1 MEIHSLIRFA
11 PMSPLRRPD
20 DARETPVSGIQD
32 TSALVRDE
40 PVEDPRAVEETSAT
54 EAERATEQE
63 DPTTAKG
70 QALTG
75 ETLSDE
81 DQRVV
86 EQLKQRDVEVR
97 AHELAHV
104 AAGGGHVTSGP
115 SYSYQ
120 TGPDGKRYA
129 IGGEVGIDTS
139 MKSGDPAGNLEKAR
153 TIIRAA
159 MAPAEPSAQ
168 DVRVAA
174 SARAMESRAQQEIRE
189 RQVKEYE
196 QVMAA
201 STTDRASASPRAMTD
216 GPSASASDSR
226 SDSVTPPSPGIS
238 GGQARLARQI
248 AALFSAPVAMGLN
261 QLA

>member
-54 EAERATEQE
+54 EAERATGED
-63 DPTTAKG
+63 DPTAAKSVN
-70 QALTG
+70 G

-81 DQRVV
+81 EQRVV

-159 MAPAEPSAQ
+159 MAPAEPSSQ

-201 STTDRASASPRAMTD
+201 STTDGASAFARSITD
-216 GPSASASDSR
+216 ESSATASDSR
-226 SDSVTPPSPGIS
+226 ADSVTPSSPEIS
-238 GGQARLARQI
+238 GGQARLAQRI
-248 AALFSAPVAMGLN
+248 AALFAAPVALGLN